1 MSERSK
7 DSDGIIY
14 EEETYQIRGAV
25 YEVYWEMGC
34 GFLEAVYQEC
44 LQKELRLRGVPFE
57 AQKPLPIQYKGDE
70 LSLKYVPDLICFGK
84 IIVEIKA
91 MKDIYPEH
99 KAQLLNY
106 LKITGMELGFLVNF
120 GAYPHVQIV
129 RMTNQMSRRRTGRKR
144 TTENAENAEDEID

>member
-1 MSERSK
+1 MPSK
-7 DSDGIIY
+7 RI
-14 EEETYQIRGAV
+14 T
-25 YEVYWEMGC
+25 
-34 GFLEAVYQEC
+34 
-44 LQKELRLRGVPFE
+44 LRGVPFE
-57 AQKPLPIQYKGDE
+57 AQKALPIQYKGDE

-129 RMTNQMSRRRTGRKR
+129 RMTNH
-144 TTENAENAEDEID
+144 TTSKH

>member
-14 EEETYQIRGAV
+14 KEESYQIRGAV
-25 YEVYWEMGC
+25 YEVHWEMGC

-44 LQKELRLRGVPFE
+44 LQKELHLRGIPFE
-57 AQKPLPIQYKGDE
+57 AQKALPIQYKGNE

-106 LKITGMELGFLVNF
+106 LMATGLRVGMLVNF
-120 GAYPHVQIV
+120 GGHPKVQIV
-129 RMTNQMSRRRTGRKR
+129 KMING
-144 TTENAENAEDEID
+144 

>member
-44 LQKELRLRGVPFE
+44 LQKELHLRGIPFE
-57 AQKPLPIQYKGDE
+57 AQKALPIQYKGNE

-106 LKITGMELGFLVNF
+106 LKATGLRVGMLVNF
-120 GAYPHVQIV
+120 GGHPKVQIV
-129 RMTNQMSRRRTGRKR
+129 KMING
-144 TTENAENAEDEID
+144 

>member
-1 MSERSK
+1 MSERYE
-7 DSDGIIY
+7 DYDGIIY
-14 EEETYQIRGAV
+14 EDESYQIRGAV

-44 LQKELRLRGVPFE
+44 LQKELHLRGIPFE
-57 AQKPLPIQYKGDE
+57 AQKALPIQFKGDE
-70 LSLKYVPDLICFGK
+70 LSLKYVLDLICFGK

-106 LKITGMELGFLVNF
+106 LKATGLRVGMLVNF
-120 GAYPHVQIV
+120 GGHPKVQIV
-129 RMTNQMSRRRTGRKR
+129 KMING
-144 TTENAENAEDEID
+144 

>member
-14 EEETYQIRGAV
+14 DEETYQIRGAV

-44 LQKELRLRGVPFE
+44 LQKELHLRGIPFE
-57 AQKPLPIQYKGDE
+57 AQKALPIQYKGNE

-106 LKITGMELGFLVNF
+106 LKATGLRVGMLVNF
-120 GAYPHVQIV
+120 GGHPKVQIV
-129 RMTNQMSRRRTGRKR
+129 KMING
-144 TTENAENAEDEID
+144 

>member
-1 MSERSK
+1 MSERYE
-7 DSDGIIY
+7 DYDGIIY
-14 EEETYQIRGAV
+14 EDESYQIRGAV

-84 IIVEIKA
+84 IIVELKA
-91 MKDIYPEH
+91 VKDIYPEH

-106 LKITGMELGFLVNF
+106 LKATGLRVGMLVNF
-120 GAYPHVQIV
+120 GAHPKVQIV
-129 RMTNQMSRRRTGRKR
+129 KMING
-144 TTENAENAEDEID
+144 

>member
-14 EEETYQIRGAV
+14 KEESYQIRGAV
-25 YEVYWEMGC
+25 YEVHWEMGC

-44 LQKELRLRGVPFE
+44 LQKELHLRGIPFE
-57 AQKPLPIQYKGDE
+57 AQKALPIQHKGNE

-106 LKITGMELGFLVNF
+106 LKATALRVGMLVNF
-120 GAYPHVQIV
+120 GAHPKVQIV
-129 RMTNQMSRRRTGRKR
+129 KMING
-144 TTENAENAEDEID
+144 

>member
-14 EEETYQIRGAV
+14 EEESYQIRGAV
-25 YEVYWEMGC
+25 YEVFWEMGC

-44 LQKELRLRGVPFE
+44 LQKELHLRGIPFE
-57 AQKPLPIQYKGDE
+57 AQKALPIQYKGNE

-106 LKITGMELGFLVNF
+106 LKATGLRVGMLVNF
-120 GAYPHVQIV
+120 GGHPKVQIV
-129 RMTNQMSRRRTGRKR
+129 KMING
-144 TTENAENAEDEID
+144 

>member
-14 EEETYQIRGAV
+14 EEESYQIRGAV

-44 LQKELRLRGVPFE
+44 LQKELHLRGIPFE
-57 AQKPLPIQYKGDE
+57 AQKALPIQYKGNE

-84 IIVEIKA
+84 IIVELKA
-91 MKDIYPEH
+91 VKDIYPEH
-99 KAQLLNY
+99 KALLLNY
-106 LKITGMELGFLVNF
+106 LKAIGLRVGMLVNF
-120 GAYPHVQIV
+120 GGHPKVQIV
-129 RMTNQMSRRRTGRKR
+129 KMING
-144 TTENAENAEDEID
+144 

>member
-44 LQKELRLRGVPFE
+44 LQKELHLRGIPFE
-57 AQKPLPIQYKGDE
+57 AQKALPVQYKGNE

-106 LKITGMELGFLVNF
+106 LKATGLRVGMLVNF
-120 GAYPHVQIV
+120 GGHPKVQIV
-129 RMTNQMSRRRTGRKR
+129 KMING
-144 TTENAENAEDEID
+144 

>member
-14 EEETYQIRGAV
+14 EEESYQIRGAV
-25 YEVYWEMGC
+25 YEVHWEMGC

-44 LQKELRLRGVPFE
+44 LQKELHLRGIPFE
-57 AQKPLPIQYKGDE
+57 AQKPLPIQYKGNE

-106 LKITGMELGFLVNF
+106 LKATGLRVGMLVNF
-120 GAYPHVQIV
+120 GAHPKVQIV
-129 RMTNQMSRRRTGRKR
+129 KMING
-144 TTENAENAEDEID
+144 

>member
-1 MSERSK
+1 MVPERYENH
-7 DSDGIIY
+7 DTIIY
-14 EEETYQIRGAV
+14 EDESYQIRGAV

-44 LQKELRLRGVPFE
+44 LQKELHLRGIPFE
-57 AQKPLPIQYKGDE
+57 AQKALPIQYKGNE

-106 LKITGMELGFLVNF
+106 LKATGLRVGMLVNF
-120 GAYPHVQIV
+120 GGHPKVQIV
-129 RMTNQMSRRRTGRKR
+129 KMING
-144 TTENAENAEDEID
+144 

>member
-14 EEETYQIRGAV
+14 EEESYQIRGAV

-44 LQKELRLRGVPFE
+44 LQKELHLRGIPFE
-57 AQKPLPIQYKGDE
+57 AQKALPVQYKGNE

-106 LKITGMELGFLVNF
+106 LKATGLRVGMLVNF
-120 GAYPHVQIV
+120 GGHPKVQIV
-129 RMTNQMSRRRTGRKR
+129 KMING
-144 TTENAENAEDEID
+144 

>member
-1 MSERSK
+1 MSERYE
-7 DSDGIIY
+7 DYDGIIY
-14 EEETYQIRGAV
+14 EDESYQIRGAV

-44 LQKELRLRGVPFE
+44 LQKELHLRGIPFE
-57 AQKPLPIQYKGDE
+57 AQKALPIQYKGNE

-106 LKITGMELGFLVNF
+106 LKATGLRVGMLVNF
-120 GAYPHVQIV
+120 GAHPKVQIV
-129 RMTNQMSRRRTGRKR
+129 KMING
-144 TTENAENAEDEID
+144 

>member
-1 MSERSK
+1 MRPSGQSL
-7 DSDGIIY
+7 I
-14 EEETYQIRGAV
+14 AV
-25 YEVYWEMGC
+25 GYYRQFNRILV
-34 GFLEAVYQEC
+34 
-44 LQKELRLRGVPFE
+44 LRLRGVPFE

-106 LKITGMELGFLVNF
+106 LKATGLRVGMLVNF
-120 GAYPHVQIV
+120 GGHPKVQIV
-129 RMTNQMSRRRTGRKR
+129 KMING
-144 TTENAENAEDEID
+144 

>member
-44 LQKELRLRGVPFE
+44 LQKELHLRGIPFE
-57 AQKPLPIQYKGDE
+57 AQKALPIQYKGNE

-106 LKITGMELGFLVNF
+106 LKATGLRVGMLVNF
-120 GAYPHVQIV
+120 GAHPKVQIV
-129 RMTNQMSRRRTGRKR
+129 KMING
-144 TTENAENAEDEID
+144 